1 VQDFGRVYTAIN
13 IWAIELSDTQKANP
27 EGKVLWEPLPEDV
40 TSSILETVALT
51 PTHLKH
57 HHSKLVS
64 LATALGILPVAALVR
79 TMS

>member
-1 VQDFGRVYTAIN
+1 MQDFGRVYTAIN

-51 PTHLKH
+51 LKH

-64 LATALGILPVAALVR
+64 LATASGIFARGGVG
-79 TMS
+79 